1 VSATPLICPFP
12 GIRPLP
18 CPLPS
23 RLKCASASTC
33 VAGFH
38 VLLLVGVPLVEL
50 LQMLARFVLASCFR
64 AVCNSHEWVHSL
76 ACAARSTTLAGDD
89 TESNVKR
96 LCFKAKN
103 AVQQDIMKDLELED
117 LKITT
122 GCAVAVPLPLP
133 LCSFLSATTKG
144 AGGVCWD
151 QLTQPWPTAWWPALA
166 RPPSAHPWQCNSC
179 LSTCSSVDV
188 RQAVYVCVCVCV

>member
-1 VSATPLICPFP
+1 
-12 GIRPLP
+12 
-18 CPLPS
+18 
-23 RLKCASASTC
+23 
-33 VAGFH
+33 
-38 VLLLVGVPLVEL
+38 VEL

-117 LKITT
+117 LNKIWHLVRFEFEPDWEAALEP
-122 GCAVAVPLPLP
+122 GVQVEEDVFEVAVLTFNVITRVTCIIVAAGKIQERWLMSV
-133 LCSFLSATTKG
+133 LLTEKMLFTRKTATCNMHTSAL
-144 AGGVCWD
+144 
-151 QLTQPWPTAWWPALA
+151 LTCKT
-166 RPPSAHPWQCNSC
+166 H
-179 LSTCSSVDV
+179 
-188 RQAVYVCVCVCV
+188 

>member
-1 VSATPLICPFP
+1 
-12 GIRPLP
+12 
-18 CPLPS
+18 
-23 RLKCASASTC
+23 
-33 VAGFH
+33 
-38 VLLLVGVPLVEL
+38 
-50 LQMLARFVLASCFR
+50 
-64 AVCNSHEWVHSL
+64 L

-133 LCSFLSATTKG
+133 LCSFLSVTTKE
-144 AGGVCWD
+144 
-151 QLTQPWPTAWWPALA
+151 
-166 RPPSAHPWQCNSC
+166 
-179 LSTCSSVDV
+179 
-188 RQAVYVCVCVCV
+188 QAVSAGTS

>member
-1 VSATPLICPFP
+1 MPFSWHPASA
-12 GIRPLP
+12 
-18 CPLPS
+18 LPS
-23 RLKCASASTC
+23 SLSLKMCICVHVCGGLPRPSSSRCVSCAAAANAC
-33 VAGFH
+33 AFC
-38 VLLLVGVPLVEL
+38 
-50 LQMLARFVLASCFR
+50 ACFR

-133 LCSFLSATTKG
+133 LCSFPSATTRSRRCLLG
-144 AGGVCWD
+144 PADPTVANRVVASVGSP
-151 QLTQPWPTAWWPALA
+151 TQ
-166 RPPSAHPWQCNSC
+166 RPPI
-179 LSTCSSVDV
+179 
-188 RQAVYVCVCVCV
+188 AVQLLLKLLQYR